1 MERTGADS
9 HVTDDCPTPSDTV
22 DRDPADADS
31 SAHQQC
37 RWLRERI
44 DALAAEAEL
53 EDDPRRA
60 SQWLRERRV
69 LLRRADELGC
79 FCGHPRPR
87 P

>member
-9 HVTDDCPTPSDTV
+9 HVTDDCPTRNDTV
-22 DRDPADADS
+22 DREPSDAEG
-31 SAHQQC
+31 ATQRQC

-44 DALAAEAEL
+44 DALAAEADL
-53 EDDPRRA
+53 EDDPQRA
-60 SQWLRERRV
+60 RQWRRERRV

-79 FCGHPRPR
+79 FCRQPRPR